1 MWVGCVWVCCMGVF
15 YGCGKQRLRNC
26 SVCVPLLLI
35 RLRVQKFCVD
45 FVICFRVDFDHF
57 VVLVLLYQR
66 FIQFQAT
73 AYVKDKQCNFLKSNE
88 GECFILNVSLGT
100 WGVIILSTSSR
111 EISQHFIL
119 HHSLEDGSI
128 WKFTTY
134 ILRDLL
140 KRPQKSFARV

>member
-1 MWVGCVWVCCMGVF
+1 MYV
-15 YGCGKQRLRNC
+15 
-26 SVCVPLLLI
+26 
-35 RLRVQKFCVD
+35 
-45 FVICFRVDFDHF
+45 HF
-57 VVLVLLYQR
+57 VVLVQFYQC

>member
-1 MWVGCVWVCCMGVF
+1 MQYRVRHLKGFSVDLFLVQNVKSFMKLACASYNIGSFCNFGTIVPMF
-15 YGCGKQRLRNC
+15 YTISSHCLR
-26 SVCVPLLLI
+26 
-35 RLRVQKFCVD
+35 
-45 FVICFRVDFDHF
+45 
-57 VVLVLLYQR
+57 
-66 FIQFQAT
+66 
-73 AYVKDKQCNFLKSNE
+73 KDKQCNFLKSNE

-100 WGVIILSTSSR
+100 WGVIILSTSSL

>member
-1 MWVGCVWVCCMGVF
+1 M
-15 YGCGKQRLRNC
+15 
-26 SVCVPLLLI
+26 S
-35 RLRVQKFCVD
+35 
-45 FVICFRVDFDHF
+45 ICFGTKYKLICELNGISIIRFHF
-57 VVLVLLYQR
+57 VVLVLLYQC
-66 FIQFQAT
+66 FIELQGT
-73 AYVKDKQCNFLKSNE
+73 SYVKDKQCNFLKSNE

-100 WGVIILSTSSR
+100 WGVIILSTSSL